1 MFCSQLLETL
11 KFLPIATKN
20 QLEDSKVIKVVR
32 KWALSSCPTAEA
44 GSSSGQESQGNS
56 PADSECTA
64 GTEDNDDDS
73 QLSAKALDSGKK
85 EGGIPVLF
93 ERQCSNKDQSD
104 DDSLDAEVASFTVDK
119 PACSGVLKTKIT
131 SDSFGKSPDDL
142 SEDDI
147 KSEDE
152 RLPEAGV
159 GLIANELLKSWSL
172 LKVTD
177 QNQIVIVKYAVD
189 GNKGNHQL
197 KGL

>member
-1 MFCSQLLETL
+1 MLETL
-11 KFLPIATKN
+11 RYLPIATKN

-32 KWALSSCPTAEA
+32 KWALSSCPTVEA

-64 GTEDNDDDS
+64 GTEDNDDDN

-85 EGGIPVLF
+85 DGGIPVLF
-93 ERQCSNKDQSD
+93 EHQCSNKDQSD
-104 DDSLDAEVASFTVDK
+104 DDSLDAEVASFIADK
-119 PACSGVLKTKIT
+119 PTCSGVLKTKIST
-131 SDSFGKSPDDL
+131 ESFGKSPDDL
-142 SEDDI
+142 SEDDV

-152 RLPEAGV
+152 RLPETSV

-177 QNQIVIVKYAVD
+177 QNLISPHSI
-189 GNKGNHQL
+189 NML
-197 KGL
+197 

>member
-1 MFCSQLLETL
+1 M
-11 KFLPIATKN
+11 
-20 QLEDSKVIKVVR
+20 IKVVR
-32 KWALSSCPTAEA
+32 KWALSSCPTVEA

-104 DDSLDAEVASFTVDK
+104 DDSLDAEVASFTADK
-119 PACSGVLKTKIT
+119 TACSDVLKSKIA
-131 SDSFGKSPDDL
+131 SECFEKSPDDL
-142 SEDDI
+142 SEDDV

-177 QNQIVIVKYAVD
+177 QKRISL
-189 GNKGNHQL
+189 GNINTLSIMPLMGIKEMVNWMTSENFR
-197 KGL
+197 K

>member
-1 MFCSQLLETL
+1 MLETL
-11 KFLPIATKN
+11 KYLPIATKN

-32 KWALSSCPTAEA
+32 KWALSSYPTVEV

-64 GTEDNDDDS
+64 GTEDNDEDN
-73 QLSAKALDSGKK
+73 QLSAKVLDGGKK

-104 DDSLDAEVASFTVDK
+104 DDSLDAEVASFNADK
-119 PACSGVLKTKIT
+119 PEGSGVLKTKIAT
-131 SDSFGKSPDDL
+131 EIFEKSPDDL
-142 SEDDI
+142 SEDDV

-152 RLPEAGV
+152 PLPEAGV

-172 LKVTD
+172 LKVSD
-177 QNQIVIVKYAVD
+177 QNLIYPHNIST
-189 GNKGNHQL
+189 L
-197 KGL
+197 

>member
-1 MFCSQLLETL
+1 M
-11 KFLPIATKN
+11 
-20 QLEDSKVIKVVR
+20 IKVVR
-32 KWALSSCPTAEA
+32 KWALSSCPTVEA

-85 EGGIPVLF
+85 EGSIPVLF

-104 DDSLDAEVASFTVDK
+104 DDSLDAEVASFTADK
-119 PACSGVLKTKIT
+119 TACSDVLKSKIA
-131 SDSFGKSPDDL
+131 SECFEKSPDDL
-142 SEDDI
+142 SEDDV

-177 QNQIVIVKYAVD
+177 QKRISL
-189 GNKGNHQL
+189 GNINTLSIMQL
-197 KGL
+197 MGIKEMVNWMTSENFRK

>member
-1 MFCSQLLETL
+1 MLETL
-11 KFLPIATKN
+11 RYLPIATKN

-32 KWALSSCPTAEA
+32 KWALSSCPTVEA
-44 GSSSGQESQGNS
+44 GSSSGQDSQGNS

-73 QLSAKALDSGKK
+73 QLSAKALDRGKK
-85 EGGIPVLF
+85 GGVIPVLF

-104 DDSLDAEVASFTVDK
+104 DDSLDAEVASFIADK
-119 PACSGVLKTKIT
+119 PACSGVLNTKIAT
-131 SDSFGKSPDDL
+131 DMFEKSPDDL

-172 LKVTD
+172 LKVTGENTISPD
-177 QNQIVIVKYAVD
+177 NINTLQRKSST
-189 GNKGNHQL
+189 G
-197 KGL
+197 